1 MTADRDDW
9 TPERLDRLF
18 DALVSCACD
27 RHDVR
32 TGDASAC
39 DSPVTHWVKWSSPTI
54 PDGCTGLM
62 CSEHSEYAQARMPD
76 LGYTITAEELS

>member
-1 MTADRDDW
+1 MTADLDDW

-18 DALVSCACD
+18 DALVSCVCD

-32 TGDASAC
+32 TGDAGPC
-39 DSPVTHWVKWSSPTI
+39 DHPVTHWVKWSSRTV

-62 CSEHSEYAQARMPD
+62 CAEHAAYAQSRIPD
-76 LGYTITAEELS
+76 WGYMITVEKL